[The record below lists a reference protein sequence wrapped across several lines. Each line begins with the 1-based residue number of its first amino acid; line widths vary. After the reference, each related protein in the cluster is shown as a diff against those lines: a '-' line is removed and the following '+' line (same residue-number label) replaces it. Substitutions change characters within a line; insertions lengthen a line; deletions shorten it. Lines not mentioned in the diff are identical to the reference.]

1 MYVLQQIH
9 YQISSIRY
17 SSFVLQC
24 FHTSY
29 FFIII
34 IFAGRG
40 TPASLIPKL
49 SAGNSPRMK
58 QKMNRYC
65 NSNPKTICPILN
77 KICFLEYYQLL
88 FLTRKFLHGQWK
100 LTQTALIKNKLRC
113 NEHLKKTKPTMQ
125 STKGTHRE
133 EKLKANQQQQKK
145 GMHFSFPITEF
156 ISAIQKSCDILTTVV
171 AIKIISS
178 VKTAC

>member
-1 MYVLQQIH
+1 MFSHELVFY
-9 YQISSIRY
+9 YYYFCRKRY
-17 SSFVLQC
+17 SGL
-24 FHTSY
+24 TNTK
-29 FFIII
+29 IISRK
-34 IFAGRG
+34 F
-40 TPASLIPKL
+40 TQNETK
-49 SAGNSPRMK
+49 
-58 QKMNRYC
+58 NRYC

-113 NEHLKKTKPTMQ
+113 NEHLKKP
-125 STKGTHRE
+125 
-133 EKLKANQQQQKK
+133 NQQCSQPKVHTERKNWKQTNNNKKK